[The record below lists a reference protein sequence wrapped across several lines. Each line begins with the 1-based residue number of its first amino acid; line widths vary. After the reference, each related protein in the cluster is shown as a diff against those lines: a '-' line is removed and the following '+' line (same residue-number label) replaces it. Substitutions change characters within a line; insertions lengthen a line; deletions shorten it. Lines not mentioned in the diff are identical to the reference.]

1 MKQFLKRWI
10 IKKAETMQKPSA
22 SDDREFM
29 LRQLF
34 LLRQD
39 VEFLKQFATKK
50 NNKE

>member
-22 SDDREFM
+22 SDDRELI

-39 VEFLKQFATKK
+39 TEFLKQLATKE